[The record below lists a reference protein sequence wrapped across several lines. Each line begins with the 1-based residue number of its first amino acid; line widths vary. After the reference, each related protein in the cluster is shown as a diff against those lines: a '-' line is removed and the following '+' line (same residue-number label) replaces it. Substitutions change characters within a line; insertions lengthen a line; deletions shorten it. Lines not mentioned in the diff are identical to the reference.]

1 VINQKIN
8 NLINN
13 AKNSEGLFT
22 IKVTL
27 DGKEIENVKRKLGIE
42 TEFKNYERAKSS
54 VEFYKQIYPDYEFEI
69 EEFSKV

>member
-1 VINQKIN
+1 MINQKIN